1 MRLTLDQLDM
11 AIAAL
16 RAVQRIV
23 HPADGVL
30 KHFFRDNS
38 KLGVNDQK

>member
-16 RAVQRIV
+16 RAVQKLAR
-23 HPADGVL
+23 PADGAL
-30 KHFFRDNS
+30 RYFFVKILN
-38 KLGVNDQK
+38 LA